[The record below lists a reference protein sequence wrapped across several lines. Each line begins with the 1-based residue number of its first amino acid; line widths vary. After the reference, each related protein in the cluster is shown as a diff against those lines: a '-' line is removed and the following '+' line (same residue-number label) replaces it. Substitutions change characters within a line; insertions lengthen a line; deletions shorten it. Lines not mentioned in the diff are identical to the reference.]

1 MWLGFGVNWRASPR
15 VLIRS
20 REEKNLRGL
29 FSLVAAGS
37 VVGAAFLGSGGTDFR
52 NAGAASAKARK
63 AAEPTV
69 AYVVSGSQGLVTP
82 VNTVT
87 RLAGLAVR
95 IGTRPGAV
103 AVAPDGAT
111 AYVACAGSGTVVPV
125 DTATGKAGRPIPVGA
140 DPVAIAITPDG
151 KTAYVADHGSASVTP
166 IDLAT
171 RRAEPAIA
179 VAASPRAI
187 AITPDGS
194 TAYVVGSG
202 TLTPIVIR
210 TGAARPSIAVGR
222 GSRAIAI
229 TPSGDLAFVLS
240 TDAGSVTPIR
250 TSGNT
255 ALTPIRLDGRP
266 RSIAISRNGR
276 FAYVTLTRSGAKAR
290 AGGFVVPIRIGA
302 NTALRAIRVGARPSA
317 LAITPDGSTVYVTS
331 QDGSAGLVTPVLAG
345 AAKALPPVRV
355 GPDPAAVAITPD
367 GRLAYVISQSASRR
381 TPDRGQLTMI
391 TTATSVIARTVGVAP
406 DPVALALAA
415 PPGPVTVGTSRLAP
429 LCNNVVANAPVLH
442 RVGTKMIKVP
452 GLPFGVAVTPNGHW
466 DLATLGNV
474 IAVVHNT
481 ASGQHVTR
489 LIKLPRGHSAR
500 GIALTP
506 NGKYLLVAD
515 LRAGADVI
523 DVARAI
529 GGQPDAW
536 LGSLIAPQPA
546 KGAFEAVSSADSRF
560 AFVTIAGDQ
569 EVAVFSLAHAISSGF
584 GPGDYVGAIPA
595 GKSNVGIA
603 TSPDPRWMYVTSEE
617 NVLGS
622 KHGMLSVVSV
632 ARAETDPAGSVVTT
646 VDAGC
651 RPVRAVVSS
660 DGKTVWVSARQ
671 SNAVLAFSAA
681 RLLSD
686 PRHALIT
693 WVRVGVQPV
702 GLILVN
708 CGSELVVADSHRF
721 KAKHGVPNLAVVSVK
736 AALSGRPA
744 MVGYVRSGLDP
755 RQLAVSP
762 NGRTLLVGNVG
773 SGELETV
780 NLTELPGAGPWC
792 PKPGKVR

>member
-1 MWLGFGVNWRASPR
+1 ML
-15 VLIRS
+15 
-20 REEKNLRGL
+20 
-29 FSLVAAGS
+29 
-37 VVGAAFLGSGGTDFR
+37 LGSGAAVFQA
-52 NAGAASAKARK
+52 AGATSAGAR
-63 AAEPTV
+63 AAANPSV
-69 AYVVSGSQGLVTP
+69 AYVVNDSAGLVTP

-87 RLAGLAVR
+87 RLAGLAVKV
-95 IGTRPGAV
+95 GSKPDAV
-103 AVAPDGAT
+103 AVSPDGAT
-111 AYVACAGSGTVVPV
+111 AYVACAGSDTVVPV
-125 DTATGKAGRPIPVGA
+125 DTATGKAGRPIPVGTEPIAVAITPDGRTAYVA
-140 DPVAIAITPDG
+140 DNGSASVTLIDLATRQAGAAIAVGASPRTIAITPDG
-151 KTAYVADHGSASVTP
+151 A
-166 IDLAT
+166 
-171 RRAEPAIA
+171 
-179 VAASPRAI
+179 
-187 AITPDGS
+187 

-202 TLTPIVIR
+202 TVTPIR
-210 TGAARPSIAVGR
+210 TADNAALPPIAVGR

-229 TPSGDLAFVLS
+229 TPDGGLAYVLNTDSGS
-240 TDAGSVTPIR
+240 ITPIR
-250 TSGNT
+250 TSDNA
-255 ALTPIRLDGRP
+255 ALTPIRLDGLP
-266 RSIAISRNGR
+266 RSIVISPDGR
-276 FAYVTLTRSGAKAR
+276 FAYVTLTRSGAR
-290 AGGFVVPIRIGA
+290 AGGFLVPIRIGS
-302 NTALRAIRVGARPSA
+302 NTALRAIRIGGRPSA
-317 LAITPDGSTVYVTS
+317 LAIAPNGSTVYVTS
-331 QDGSAGLVTPVLAG
+331 AAGAAGFVTPVRAGAG
-345 AAKALPPVRV
+345 AAKALTPVRV
-355 GPDPAAVAITPD
+355 GPDPAAVQITPD
-367 GRLAYVISQSASRR
+367 GRLAYVISLSANRR
-381 TPDRGQLTMI
+381 TPGRGQLTMI
-391 TTATSVIARTVGVAP
+391 RTSTHTVEKTIGVAP

-415 PPGPVTVGTSRLAP
+415 PRGTVTVGTSRLSP
-429 LCNNVVANAPVLH
+429 LCNNVVANAPTLH
-442 RVGTKMIKVP
+442 HVGTKMTKVP

-466 DLATLGNV
+466 DLATLGNF

-489 LIKLPRGHSAR
+489 LIKLPQGHSAR
-500 GIALTP
+500 GISLTP

-529 GGQPDAW
+529 AGKPDAW

-546 KGAFEAVSSADSRF
+546 KGAFETASSADSKF

-569 EVAVFSLAHAISSGF
+569 EVAVFNLARAVTSEF
-584 GPGDYVGAIPA
+584 GPDDFVGAIPA

-632 ARAETDPAGSVVTT
+632 AKAETDPASSVVTT

-651 RPVRAVVSS
+651 RPVRTVVSS
-660 DGKTVWVSARQ
+660 DGKTIWVTARQ

-736 AALSGRPA
+736 AALTGHPA
-744 MVGYVRSGLDP
+744 MVGYVPSGLDP

-762 NGRTLLVGNVG
+762 NGRTLLVGNFG

-780 NLTELPGAGPWC
+780 NLTALPGADLSCLRAGQP
-792 PKPGKVR
+792 

>member
-1 MWLGFGVNWRASPR
+1 M
-15 VLIRS
+15 
-20 REEKNLRGL
+20 RGL
-29 FSLVAAGS
+29 FTLATAGFVVAALLIDPGLVASPA
-37 VVGAAFLGSGGTDFR
+37 
-52 NAGAASAKARK
+52 AGAAPSGRSAN
-63 AAEPTV
+63 PSV
-69 AYVVSGSQGLVTP
+69 AYVVNESQGLVTP

-87 RLAGLAVR
+87 RLAGLPVKVGSHPEA
-95 IGTRPGAV
+95 IAIS
-103 AVAPDGAT
+103 PDGAT
-111 AYVACAGSGTVVPV
+111 AYVVSTGSDTVLPV
-125 DTATGKAGRPIPVGA
+125 DTATGKAGRPIKVGA
-140 DPVAIAITPDG
+140 SPVAIVITPDG
-151 KTAYVADHGSASVTP
+151 RTAYVADNGASSVTP
-166 IDLAT
+166 IDLVSGQ
-171 RRAEPAIA
+171 AEPSIA
-179 VAASPRAI
+179 VGASPRTIAI
-187 AITPDGS
+187 APDGAA
-194 TAYVVGSG
+194 AYVVGSS
-202 TLTPIVIR
+202 TVTPIVTK
-210 TGAARPSIAVGR
+210 TGAALPPIAVGR

-229 TPSGDLAFVLS
+229 TPNGRTAYVLNTDSGS
-240 TDAGSVTPIR
+240 ITPIR
-250 TSGNT
+250 TADNA
-255 ALTPIRLDGRP
+255 ALTPIRLDGLP
-266 RSIAISRNGR
+266 RSIAISRDGR
-276 FAYVTLTRSGAKAR
+276 FAYVTLTRGGAR
-290 AGGFVVPIRIGA
+290 AGGFLVPIRTGS
-302 NTALRAIRVGARPSA
+302 NTALRAIRIGARPSA

-331 QDGSAGLVTPVLAG
+331 QAGAAGFVTPVRAA
-345 AAKALPPVRV
+345 AAKALTPVRV
-355 GPDPAAVAITPD
+355 GPDPTAVALTPD
-367 GRLAYVISQSASRR
+367 GRLAYVISGSANRR
-381 TPDRGQLTMI
+381 TPGRGQLTMI
-391 TTATSVIARTVGVAP
+391 RTATNTILKTIGVAP

-415 PPGPVTVGTSRLAP
+415 PRAPVTVGTSRLSP
-429 LCNNVVANAPVLH
+429 LCNNVVAHAPTLH
-442 RVGTKMIKVP
+442 RVGTRMTKVP
-452 GLPFGVAVTPNGHW
+452 GLPFGVAVTPSGHW
-466 DLATLGNV
+466 DLATLGNF

-489 LIKLPRGHSAR
+489 LIKLPQGHSAR

-506 NGKYLLVAD
+506 NGKYLLVAN

-529 GGQPDAW
+529 GGKPGAW

-546 KGAFEAVSSADSRF
+546 KGAFEAASSADSKF

-569 EVAVFSLAHAISSGF
+569 EVAVFNLARAVTSGF
-584 GPGDYVGAIPA
+584 GPDDFVGAIPA

-632 ARAETDPAGSVVTT
+632 AKAETDPASSVVTT

-660 DGKTVWVSARQ
+660 DGKTIWVTARQ

-681 RLLSD
+681 RLLGD

-736 AALSGRPA
+736 AALTGRPA
-744 MVGYVRSGLDP
+744 MVGYVPSGLDP

-762 NGRTLLVGNVG
+762 DGRTLLVGNFG

-780 NLTELPGAGPWC
+780 NLTELPGADLRC
-792 PKPGKVR
+792 LKPAGRAGQAGQP